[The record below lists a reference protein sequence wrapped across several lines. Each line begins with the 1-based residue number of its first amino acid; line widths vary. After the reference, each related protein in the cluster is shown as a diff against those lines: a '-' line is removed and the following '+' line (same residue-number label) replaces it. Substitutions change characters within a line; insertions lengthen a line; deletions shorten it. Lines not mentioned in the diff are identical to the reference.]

1 MVVQGVT
8 FLFFAQTHI
17 HRGKESFHSRVPARA
32 LTVQQGSKAA
42 AAMSIAAKKKALVD
56 PYAQIALHDSAENQ
70 RVVMRDQILA
80 EEKKG
85 ALPPAP
91 YVQLHSGQDCPTSC
105 PLC

>member
-1 MVVQGVT
+1 M
-8 FLFFAQTHI
+8 
-17 HRGKESFHSRVPARA
+17 RA
-32 LTVQQGSKAA
+32 LRQFRKGVLFQLTDSTFAGG
-42 AAMSIAAKKKALVD
+42 MSIAAKKKALVD

-91 YVQLHSGQDCPTSC
+91 YVQIRSGQDCPTSC

>member
-1 MVVQGVT
+1 
-8 FLFFAQTHI
+8 
-17 HRGKESFHSRVPARA
+17 
-32 LTVQQGSKAA
+32 
-42 AAMSIAAKKKALVD
+42 MSIAAKKKALVD

-91 YVQLHSGQDCPTSC
+91 FTHSAALGRIAQRAALCLTVGSSVLAQLP
-105 PLC
+105 